1 MFGQTRPVD
10 YLWPL
15 ILSENVGFRKFLD
28 SEQST
33 LLAGK
38 EESWNFRRYS
48 SSPRPLPTPR
58 RAKSAES
65 AEMARNRRN
74 CQNDKF
80 SVSLSEGFKQP
91 ASKKQLKLAWII
103 VLREKP
109 GRNYFVQ
116 YWLLEESKWPDFWV
130 LKRMSEN
137 HCVEVFKAHTISI
150 DGYFP
155 SPLILTMTMNSE
167 E

>member
-1 MFGQTRPVD
+1 MTLCLMEPRKMFGQTRPVD

-28 SEQST
+28 AEQST

-48 SSPRPLPTPR
+48 SSPRPSPPPAELNR
-58 RAKSAES
+58 QKVQKWREIGGIAKTTNSL
-65 AEMARNRRN
+65 
-74 CQNDKF
+74 
-80 SVSLSEGFKQP
+80 SVSVKDSSCQRSKNNLSWHEYLF
-91 ASKKQLKLAWII
+91 
-103 VLREKP
+103 LREKQ

-137 HCVEVFKAHTISI
+137 HCVGVFKAYTISI
-150 DGYFP
+150 DG
-155 SPLILTMTMNSE
+155 
-167 E
+167 